1 MPARSPILAALLV
14 VLFAGNAL
22 ADKSAEDRA
31 EELNDQGKSLFAEQK
46 FEEALGK
53 FRQALVLSAQGKYY
67 FNVCFTLSQLQR
79 YQEAITACEAV
90 SSAGADDK
98 LQSKADA
105 LLGNLRAQVQQQ
117 SGTGGGVSDGGTG
130 SGDGGGDSGTAGG
143 DGGTAGTGGG
153 DGQGGSTTGAG
164 PGGGVAPMPAAM
176 AQAAAAP
183 RHDYQ
188 WSLGAQIFG
197 LNNVSIGGTADRGQ
211 LFGDGGAQFR
221 VFGDLVL
228 DHQRRLGAQA
238 YLAYS
243 LLPQRQFAQVG
254 DLAIID
260 LGIAGNWHIP
270 LTQRFYLTPLL
281 GAHLS
286 FQGPTDSS
294 DVFVAVGGRAEASFD
309 WVLDEGGRHALSAIA
324 GVNVYSRAGGQSDL
338 YDPETLGLDSGG
350 VTAVVG
356 LGYTLRFQTPLGQFP
371 IITLE

>member
-1 MPARSPILAALLV
+1 MPARSAILAALLL
-14 VLFAGNAL
+14 VLVGGDAV

-90 SSAGADDK
+90 SSAGGDDK
-98 LQSKADA
+98 LLAKTDT
-105 LLGNLRAQVQQQ
+105 LLGNLRAQVQQ
-117 SGTGGGVSDGGTG
+117 SGGGGQTDTGGGDAGA
-130 SGDGGGDSGTAGG
+130 GDGGSGAVGTGDGDTGQSGTAGVAPA
-143 DGGTAGTGGG
+143 GGTT
-153 DGQGGSTTGAG
+153 G
-164 PGGGVAPMPAAM
+164 PGGVGPMPAAM

-188 WSLGAQIFG
+188 WSLGAQVFG
-197 LNNVSIGGTADRGQ
+197 LNNVSIGGSGPGKIY
-211 LFGDGGAQFR
+211 GDGGAQVR
-221 VFGDLVL
+221 VSGDLVL

-243 LLPQRQFAQVG
+243 ILPERLIDRLS

-270 LTQRFYLTPLL
+270 LTQRFYLTPLV

-286 FQGPTDSS
+286 FQGPADSPE
-294 DVFVAVGGRAEASFD
+294 VFVAVGGRAEVSFD
-309 WVLDEGGRHALSAIA
+309 WVIDEGGRHAVSALA
-324 GVNVYSRAGGQSDL
+324 GVNVYSRAGGDSNGFTAAD
-338 YDPETLGLDSGG
+338 YGLDSGG

-356 LGYTLRFQTPLGQFP
+356 LGYTFRFQTPLGEFP
-371 IITLE
+371 VITLE